1 MASKLFI
8 SIMLSFVLATFPFV
22 GSVGASSEMWS
33 RTYGGGGYESARSVV
48 ATSDGGYAIAGIR
61 DYGGTE
67 DNRLVDCWLVKTDEF
82 GNMEWNQIHAGGA
95 QTDEPRSLVV
105 MSDGGY
111 AIGGYTD
118 SFGAGD
124 NDFWLVK
131 TNEYGE
137 VKWNRTY
144 GGTEEDRASSLVA
157 TSDGGCAMAGFT
169 RSFGAGENDFWLV
182 KIDASGNVEWNQ
194 TYGGTDYD
202 SASSLVV
209 TSDGGYAIAGR
220 TSSFGSGIQ
229 DCWLIKTDNYGNME
243 WDQTYGG
250 LEDDS
255 ASSLVATSDGGYA
268 IAGATNVFGDGNF
281 WLIKTDRHGNVEWN
295 QTYTEP
301 NSVWTWS
308 LISTSDGGYAILG
321 NTVSSGAGSSD
332 FWLVKTD
339 AMGNTEWNRTYG
351 GTEADY
357 PYSLVEASD
366 GGYALVGYTFSFG
379 AGNGDF
385 WLIKT
390 DEYGI
395 VPEFPSCIVLTFLFA
410 ATSIIILYK
419 NRLPKNPATNRNHSY

>member
-1 MASKLFI
+1 MVSKLFL
-8 SIMLSFVLATFPFV
+8 SGMLIFVLASFLFV
-22 GSVGASSEMWS
+22 GSVGASSEMWNQ
-33 RTYGGGGYESARSVV
+33 TYGGGGYESARSVV

-67 DNRLVDCWLVKTDEF
+67 DNRLVDWWLVKTDEF
-82 GNMEWNQIHAGGA
+82 GDMEWNKVYAGGML
-95 QTDEPRSLVV
+95 QDEPRSLVV
-105 MSDGGY
+105 MADGGY
-111 AIGGYTD
+111 AIAGYTN
-118 SFGAGD
+118 SYGAG
-124 NDFWLVK
+124 NDDCWLVK

-137 VKWNRTY
+137 MKWNRTY
-144 GGTEEDRASSLVA
+144 GGTEDDSASSLVA

-169 RSFGAGENDFWLV
+169 RSFGAGQNDFWLV

-229 DCWLIKTDNYGNME
+229 DCWLIKTDKFGNVE
-243 WDQTYGG
+243 WNQTYGG
-250 LEDDS
+250 TEDDS
-255 ASSLVATSDGGYA
+255 ASSLVVTSDGGYA
-268 IAGATNVFGDGNF
+268 LAGATNAFGDGDF
-281 WLIKTDRHGNVEWN
+281 WLIKLDGAGKLEWN

-308 LISTSDGGYAILG
+308 LIATSDGGYAILG

-351 GTEADY
+351 GPEPDY

-366 GGYALVGYTFSFG
+366 GGYALAGYTFSFG
-379 AGNGDF
+379 AGNGNF

-395 VPEFPSCIVLTFLFA
+395 VPERFSWLLPSLLLVATLVGVICKKRLTKHRR
-410 ATSIIILYK
+410 ILG
-419 NRLPKNPATNRNHSY
+419 A